1 MLPHLHRR
9 TMAWVEKL
17 EDFHYAPRVQQ
28 SLEHHLEEVEFELC
42 CRTRIY
48 RLLVHAVVFNTEH
61 LQVTF

>member
-1 MLPHLHRR
+1 
-9 TMAWVEKL
+9 MAWVEKL